1 MESGLTAMW
10 RRRISTIGLALF
22 VALAAAEARAVDVYR
37 QPTAFL
43 GEVFQ
48 GETPEPSVL
57 WLTEEVKQEAKAIL
71 GRDLPGLRLRYWQ
84 KGSRTAWI
92 LEEIGKTKPITTGIA
107 VEGGAI
113 EHLQVLVYRESH
125 GWEVRYPF
133 FTDQFKGL
141 TLKDDAQ
148 LSRSIDG
155 ISGATLSVRAL
166 ERLARLALWLDG
178 HVRAAAQPEKKH
190 G

>member
-1 MESGLTAMW
+1 MESGLTVMW

-22 VALAAAEARAVDVYR
+22 VALAAAEARAADVYQ

-43 GEVFQ
+43 GEVFA
-48 GETPEPSVL
+48 GEAPEPSVL
-57 WLTEEVKQEAKAIL
+57 WLTEEVKREAKAIL

-107 VEGGAI
+107 VDNGVI
-113 EHLQVLVYRESH
+113 ERLQVLIYRESH

-141 TLKDDAQ
+141 TLQDEAQ
-148 LSRSIDG
+148 LSQPIDG
-155 ISGATLSVRAL
+155 VSGATLSVRAL
-166 ERLARLALWLDG
+166 EKLARLALWLDG
-178 HVRAAAQPEKKH
+178 HVRAVARPDESH